1 MPSSNSAKKE
11 PMPFSGPQLVPLDR
25 TLRCPAGPDGGV
37 PRSPR
42 KAERPR
48 RADAKLVASD
58 RFVEQEVIGRGGM
71 SVVIRARDTS
81 LERDVAIKLLP
92 PESLPSTADIARLS
106 REARITAR
114 LDHPAI
120 IPVYEF
126 GIDPRGVAFFS
137 MKLVEGETLE
147 ETLSWAGASRLE
159 PNFLFELLDVFD
171 KVCDAVAFAHSRGVL
186 HLDLK
191 PANVMIAE
199 FGQVYVADWGVAR
212 PTILHLLEGGGEPV
226 SDRRGL
232 IVGTPHYMA
241 PEQLHGQHDVLD
253 ERTDVF
259 LLGAMLYQILTG
271 EPPRDASSLAPK
283 TTNAG
288 AGEAAP
294 PAALARIA
302 TKAMAHDPEDRYPS
316 VAALVRDVRAY
327 VVRSVVFS
335 HHESD
340 APADSRVA

>member
-1 MPSSNSAKKE
+1 MPSRGSAKKD
-11 PMPFSGPQLVPLDR
+11 QLPSSSAQPVPVHR
-25 TLRCPAGPDGGV
+25 TLRCQLAPEGAVARP
-37 PRSPR
+37 PS
-42 KAERPR
+42 KKERR
-48 RADAKLVASD
+48 RGADAKLVASD

-71 SVVIRARDTS
+71 SVVIRAHDVS

-92 PESLPSTADIARLS
+92 PESSPSVADVARLA

-126 GIDPRGVAFFS
+126 AVDPRGVAFFS
-137 MKLVEGETLE
+137 MKLVDGETLE
-147 ETLSWAGASRLE
+147 EMLRWAGPSRLE

-171 KVCDAVAFAHSRGVL
+171 KVCDAVDFAHSRGVL

-191 PANVMIAE
+191 PANVMIAD

-212 PTILHLLEGGGEPV
+212 PTVLHLLEGAEPV

-241 PEQLHGQHDVLD
+241 PEQLHGHDDLD

-259 LLGAMLYQILTG
+259 LLGAMLHQILTG

-283 TTNAG
+283 PSNVG
-288 AGEAAP
+288 AGGKTP
-294 PAALARIA
+294 PAELSHIA
-302 TKAMAHDPEDRYPS
+302 TKAMAPDPADRYQS
-316 VAALVRDVRAY
+316 VGALVRDVRAY
-327 VVRSVVFS
+327 VVRSIVFS
-335 HHESD
+335 HDGSEAETGSK
-340 APADSRVA
+340 VA

>member
-1 MPSSNSAKKE
+1 MPSRGSAKKDQL
-11 PMPFSGPQLVPLDR
+11 PSSAPQPVPVHR
-25 TLRCPAGPDGGV
+25 TLRCPLAPEGA
-37 PRSPR
+37 SPR
-42 KAERPR
+42 PSRKKGR
-48 RADAKLVASD
+48 RRGPDAKLVASD

-71 SVVIRARDTS
+71 SVVIRARDVS

-92 PESLPSTADIARLS
+92 PESSPSVADVARLA

-126 GIDPRGVAFFS
+126 AVDPRGVPFFS
-137 MKLVEGETLE
+137 MKLVDGETLE
-147 ETLSWAGASRLE
+147 EMLRWAGPSRLE

-171 KVCDAVAFAHSRGVL
+171 KVCDAVDFAHSRGVL

-191 PANVMIAE
+191 PSNVMIAD

-212 PTILHLLEGGGEPV
+212 PTVLHLLEGAEPV

-241 PEQLHGQHDVLD
+241 PEQLHGHHDVLD

-259 LLGAMLYQILTG
+259 LLGAMLHHILTG

-283 TTNAG
+283 PSNVVAG
-288 AGEAAP
+288 GKTP
-294 PAALARIA
+294 PAELSRIA
-302 TKAMAHDPEDRYPS
+302 TKAMATDPADRYPS

-335 HHESD
+335 HGGSD
-340 APADSRVA
+340 AETGSKVA